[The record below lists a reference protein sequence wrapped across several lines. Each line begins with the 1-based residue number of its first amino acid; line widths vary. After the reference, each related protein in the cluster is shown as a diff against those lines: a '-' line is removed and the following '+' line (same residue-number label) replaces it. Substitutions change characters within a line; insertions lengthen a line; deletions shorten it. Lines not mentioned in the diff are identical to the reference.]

1 MKEQILRQ
9 MIRESVKKMIS
20 ETNALNE
27 YSGDSGLEEL
37 IEVLGYSDVMDF
49 FEDNSGAVEA
59 VISWAESIP
68 QLRQKMKQAGMTE
81 STLKE
86 AEQTVKS
93 EAASRLAD
101 FFRVPAHT
109 LDKFNFDGND
119 NIKAV
124 SNALKSTSMQGAQM
138 YYDMA
143 IKLAKEDLGV
153 EESKVNEASMSD
165 IDIMAQEAKDF
176 KSFVTEFI
184 KTHHDLSK
192 AGEPGQFKDWLQ
204 SVYNNAKANMDE
216 SVVNEADM
224 SRQYDGYIVLD
235 QKTKK
240 QYKFKYI
247 RGVDNVK
254 DENDAIKTIMYLT
267 KQPRSNFMV
276 HGLIKKGEFDKTKGE
291 VVNEAKDFESFNNLE
306 SAIKHHEKG
315 DGYYD
320 STRLKTIFNQLAA
333 SDQQKARTKYSE
345 YFGKF
350 KKGEFDKTTSEVVES
365 TNAMRTK
372 IKEAGGRRFAKT
384 ESIRQHNIS
393 KIKEANKKN

>member
-68 QLRQKMKQAGMTE
+68 QLRQKMKQAGMT
-81 STLKE
+81 
-86 AEQTVKS
+86 
-93 EAASRLAD
+93 
-101 FFRVPAHT
+101 
-109 LDKFNFDGND
+109 
-119 NIKAV
+119 
-124 SNALKSTSMQGAQM
+124 
-138 YYDMA
+138 
-143 IKLAKEDLGV
+143 
-153 EESKVNEASMSD
+153 ESKVNEASMSD

-291 VVNEAKDFESFNNLE
+291 VVNEATDFESFNNLE